1 MGGRASFDSYDDF
14 RNEILRLR
22 AGPLVSPVDEIAE
35 EMFHTE
41 IEEEPDVLWDAAA
54 VAEDE

>member
-41 IEEEPDVLWDAAA
+41 VEEETEPLWDAAA
-54 VAEDE
+54 ADDD